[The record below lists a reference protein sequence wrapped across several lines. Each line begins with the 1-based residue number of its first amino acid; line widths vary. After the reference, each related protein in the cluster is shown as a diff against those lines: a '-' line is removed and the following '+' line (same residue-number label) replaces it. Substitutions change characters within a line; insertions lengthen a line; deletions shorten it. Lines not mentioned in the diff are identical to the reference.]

1 MSIACNHCDEP
12 TCVAGCPTGAM
23 HKREEDGLV
32 LVDDSVCVGCRYCEM
47 RCPYGAPQFDTQA
60 KVMRK
65 CDGCLDRLEKNLP
78 PICVE
83 SCPQRA
89 LDFGPIDELRAKYGS
104 ENEIAPLP
112 AASFT
117 HPNLIIKPHPLARPT
132 GDKEGAIMNIREVR
146 HA

>member
-1 MSIACNHCDEP
+1 H
-12 TCVAGCPTGAM
+12 
-23 HKREEDGLV
+23 H
-32 LVDDSVCVGCRYCEM
+32 
-47 RCPYGAPQFDTQA
+47 
-60 KVMRK
+60 
-65 CDGCLDRLEKNLP
+65 
-78 PICVE
+78 
-83 SCPQRA
+83 